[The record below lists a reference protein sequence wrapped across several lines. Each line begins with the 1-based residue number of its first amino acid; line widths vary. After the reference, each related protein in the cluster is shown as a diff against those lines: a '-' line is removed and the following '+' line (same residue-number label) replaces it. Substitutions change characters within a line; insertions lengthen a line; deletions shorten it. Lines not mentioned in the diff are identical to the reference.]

1 MAGFNALTYA
11 AAKTYTDQTVEGGGA
26 LKGKNCTVDSI
37 TDITG
42 GHRVTFKWTLDNG
55 TVQTGTMDV
64 MDGVDG
70 QDGQDGAPGADGH
83 DGAPGADGLTPTIEV
98 TEITGGHRVTIT
110 IGEETP
116 EVFDVMD
123 GAKGEDGDPGPAGP
137 GVPAGGSQ
145 HQVLRK
151 IDGDDYNTEWA
162 DPEGGQ
168 TIQVNALPSPSSTEA
183 GKIYQYVGATS
194 GGLTNGYF
202 YKCVEDTTPGTYK
215 WENVDVQAGG
225 SGGSSTLAGLD
236 DVDLDV
242 PLSEGQFLGVNSSG
256 EWENRNFPTLGT
268 AAALDVAASGDAE
281 NNEVVKG
288 NDSRLTDSR
297 TPTAHQHTV
306 SDITDFPTLGTAA
319 ALDVATTGDA
329 TTGQV
334 VKGDDSRLTDAR
346 TPVAH
351 QHTLSDITDAGSAA
365 ALDVPTSGNATTTQV
380 VKGDDSRLT
389 DARNAA
395 DVYSWAKAENKPSY
409 TASEIGTNGVAP
421 LNASGLIDQQYLPSY
436 VDDIIE
442 GYYYNGSFYEEAA
455 HTTVITPETGKV
467 YVDLSNNQ
475 TYRWGGSAYA
485 RLDAGLVIG
494 TVAGTA
500 YDGGSGQANADA
512 ISGILDS
519 STLDSFGDVETALGN
534 KQDTISDLSDIRSG
548 AAAGATAYQL
558 PSGGIT
564 TSDLSSGVTASLG
577 KADTAYQLPS
587 GGITTSDLASG
598 VVSSLGKADTA
609 YQKPSGGISSTD
621 MTNAVQASLAK
632 ADGAGYWVSGQD
644 KTINSTLT
652 TSIQFTVPD
661 AGYGYDPY
669 FESADGTP
677 VYVQGEN
684 KSGTTLTYTIRAL
697 TAAQLPCK
705 AKLLAIPVASA

>member
-1 MAGFNALTYA
+1 MAGFSALTYA

-70 QDGQDGAPGADGH
+70 QDGAPGADGH

-98 TEITGGHRVTIT
+98 TEITGGHRVTIA

-151 IDGDDYNTEWA
+151 IDGDNYNTEWA

-168 TIQVNALPSPSSTEA
+168 TIQVNALPSPISTEA

-256 EWENRNFPTLGT
+256 EWENKDFPTLGT

-288 NDSRLTDSR
+288 N
-297 TPTAHQHTV
+297 
-306 SDITDFPTLGTAA
+306 
-319 ALDVATTGDA
+319 
-329 TTGQV
+329 
-334 VKGDDSRLTDAR
+334 
-346 TPVAH
+346 
-351 QHTLSDITDAGSAA
+351 
-365 ALDVPTSGNATTTQV
+365 
-380 VKGDDSRLT
+380 DSRLT

-421 LNASGLIDQQYLPSY
+421 LNVSGLIDQQYLPSY

-455 HTTVITPETGKV
+455 HTTVITPEEGKV

-534 KQDTISDLSDIRSG
+534 KQGTISDLSDIRSG

-558 PSGGIT
+558 PSGGIPST
-564 TSDLSSGVTASLG
+564 DLTSAAQTSLG
-577 KADTAYQLPS
+577 LADS
-587 GGITTSDLASG
+587 
-598 VVSSLGKADTA
+598 A
-609 YQKPSGGISSTD
+609 YQKPSGGIPKTD
-621 MTNAVQASLAK
+621 LVSAVQTSLEK

-644 KTINSTLT
+644 KNIT
-652 TSIQFTVPD
+652 TSVTSVVFTVPD
-661 AGYGYDPY
+661 AGYAYDPY

-677 VYVQGEN
+677 VYVEGES

-705 AKLLAIPVASA
+705 AKLLAIPAASA